1 MGTRSRT
8 AYVEK
13 LKGSTP
19 KGLTQN
25 SGGTVGSGRVEN
37 LKPWA
42 KGVSGNPGGR
52 PRTAPITELLR
63 ELLQKPCPGDT
74 QNRTYAHK
82 IAEAMLKRTSQGDV
96 RAARE
101 VADRTEGGQCKA
113 SSWAASVKTA
123 AKTGSRWLRRFQG

>member
-1 MGTRSRT
+1 VVGTIVGTRSRT

-82 IAEAMLKRTSQGDV
+82 IAEAMLKRASQG
-96 RAARE
+96 AMLGQPARL
-101 VADRTEGGQCKA
+101 RTGLKGGN
-113 SSWAASVKTA
+113 
-123 AKTGSRWLRRFQG
+123 AKRHRGRRV

>member
-1 MGTRSRT
+1 M
-8 AYVEK
+8 
-13 LKGSTP
+13 
-19 KGLTQN
+19 
-25 SGGTVGSGRVEN
+25 EN

-82 IAEAMLKRTSQGDV
+82 IAEAMLKRASQGDV

-113 SSWAASVKTA
+113 SSWAASVKSA

>member
-1 MGTRSRT
+1 VGTRSRT

-82 IAEAMLKRTSQGDV
+82 IAEAMLKRASQG
-96 RAARE
+96 AMLGQPARL
-101 VADRTEGGQCKA
+101 RTGLKGGN
-113 SSWAASVKTA
+113 
-123 AKTGSRWLRRFQG
+123 AKRHRGRRV